1 MTAGTRPYAN
11 AVLNALERL
20 LPKASVLSSRVCR
33 DRLVHV
39 HGRRE
44 SPSGVTY
51 KDLRCF
57 GKGMDR
63 VRRAS

>member
-1 MTAGTRPYAN
+1 MTAGTRSYAY
-11 AVLNALERL
+11 AVLDALERL
-20 LPKASVLSSRVCR
+20 LLKASVLSSRVCR

-39 HGRRE
+39 TPDGD
-44 SPSGVTY
+44 SY

>member
-1 MTAGTRPYAN
+1 MTAGTRPYAY
-11 AVLNALERL
+11 AVLDALERL

-39 HGRRE
+39 TRDGD
-44 SPSGVTY
+44 SYY

>member
-1 MTAGTRPYAN
+1 MTAGTRPYAY
-11 AVLNALERL
+11 AVLDALERL
-20 LPKASVLSSRVCR
+20 LPKASVLSLRVCR

-39 HGRRE
+39 TRDGD
-44 SPSGVTY
+44 SDSYY

-57 GKGMDR
+57 GKEMDH

>member
-1 MTAGTRPYAN
+1 MTAGTRPYAY
-11 AVLNALERL
+11 AVLDALERL

-39 HGRRE
+39 TPDGDFY
-44 SPSGVTY
+44 Y

-57 GKGMDR
+57 GKEMDH